1 MSPEGLVRAGGFRS
15 GTPIVIPH
23 QYGTPVNVPEP
34 QGNVNPQS
42 NTTLNS
48 NPVTWTPAP
57 SHFGDGVGFSLQAVP
72 PIIIVA
78 RSTTGNTAI
87 NVTELGGFSG
97 SVTLTYS
104 GAPTGVTVG
113 FAPGSTSTT
122 STATVTVAANTVV
135 GKYTITV
142 IGTSG
147 TEVENTNIHLVVV

>member
-1 MSPEGLVRAGGFRS
+1 MPEGLVRS
-15 GTPIVIPH
+15 GDYRNGCPVILPH
-23 QYGTPVNVPEP
+23 VYGTPVNVPEP

-48 NPVTWTPAP
+48 NPVTWAPTP

-104 GAPTGVTVG
+104 GAPTGVTVA
-113 FAPGSTSTT
+113 FAPPSTSTT
-122 STATVTVAANTVV
+122 STATATVGANTVV

-142 IGTSG
+142 TGTSG